1 MTRLFTSHRLQR
13 RLKPSAVSDSENNKQ
28 LPTAND
34 AGKKPFKLLAFRNKK
49 ADNKN
54 QPQKQK
60 QEWTEKAT
68 IDSNIVRNL
77 EYELDTLFNS
87 VFSSK
92 GASHGEDKSI
102 DTLDMC
108 SLSSETISECGSY
121 DESLYGDDGNQ
132 CSVCTDFRQLFCVGD

>member
-13 RLKPSAVSDSENNKQ
+13 RCLKPSAASNSENNKQ
-28 LPTAND
+28 RLTATD
-34 AGKKPFKLLAFRNKK
+34 AGKKPFKLLSFRNKK
-49 ADNKN
+49 ADTKN

-92 GASHGEDKSI
+92 GASYGEDKSI

-132 CSVCTDFRQLFCVGD
+132 CSCTDFRQLFCVED